1 MKVFQLQARSL
12 HIRRYRAQRVG
23 MAIAIVSAAACASI
37 APDVFAAGDD
47 SAASSSTS
55 STSST
60 SSHSTAGRK
69 IRDATITTKVK
80 AELVGTSGLSSGDIH
95 VKTRHGIVMLTGSV
109 PDEQQRTQAVGVV
122 KQVDGV
128 QDVRDQLTIRAK

>member
-1 MKVFQLQARSL
+1 MKVFPLQARSL
-12 HIRRYRAQRVG
+12 RIRRHRAQRVG
-23 MAIAIVSAAACASI
+23 MAIAIVLAAACASI
-37 APDVFAAGDD
+37 APNVFAAGDD

-55 STSST
+55 S
-60 SSHSTAGRK
+60 HSTTGRK

-128 QDVRDQLTIRAK
+128 QDVHDQLTIRAK

>member
-1 MKVFQLQARSL
+1 MKAFPLQVRSL
-12 HIRRYRAQRVG
+12 RIRRRNAMRAG
-23 MAIAIVSAAACASI
+23 MAIAIAATTTCAVI
-37 APDVFAAGDD
+37 APNAFAAGDD
-47 SAASSSTS
+47 SAASTSTSTS
-55 STSST
+55 S
-60 SSHSTAGRK
+60 SHTTTGTK
-69 IRDATITTKVK
+69 IRDATITTKAK

-95 VKTRHGIVMLTGSV
+95 VKTRRGIVTLTGSV